1 MDNIIS
7 QCNAFLVKSDSRYA
21 NTIKRAVNDLR
32 RYSGDFWNKETVTQ
46 YKRNKRTNLSLNNW
60 NPMVNAIASPISNS
74 PWHVELTD
82 NNMSEI
88 QEAIDNIESDS
99 DTKSAIIDA
108 FRKAVL
114 TGYGYLI
121 ATTIE
126 DELTGEPKIIVESA
140 SHIDA
145 IAVDPSC
152 STTECSDAEEGA
164 VINYISVRKAKRLY
178 GNDIVP
184 MAYPDVE
191 CSIAFSQFDQWEIPE
206 DSVAVISYFTKNEQ
220 GYVDLYKIVGDKV
233 VQQIALPIK
242 YIPILRIAGNEIFER
257 NQINYNG
264 IVQQTLSLELGA
276 NIAYSTMV
284 DRVGRSAKA
293 NYMINVD
300 ALLPKNMAAVNEDDT
315 VAVLWKGE
323 HQPVPLT
330 EQFATGDLQATIDTC
345 RTLMEDTMG
354 IPLTGIVDQK
364 ERTATEILRQEIS
377 KESNTANYYNNA
389 FKAIRTLGK
398 IMIEL
403 LNGGQDLKF
412 TLENGPSVITR
423 QMKQRQE
430 LTALATIMPDNMKPI
445 IAKYFADTLK
455 NDLGDELSRN
465 IVANLPA
472 DVNFVTEGQ
481 DPAAVHM
488 LEQMKMTMD
497 MNMEEMGLLKQENE
511 DLKKQLF
518 QAQMSMMDGREQRE
532 LDWQKFVVSEQ
543 DKMMVESAKAE
554 NAAVKTEND
563 ANKATNDAVLK
574 QQELAIKE
582 AEVAIDSQEKETDQV
597 LNSYKL
603 AIDAANIGSND
614 FKEE

>member
-7 QCNAFLVKSDSRYA
+7 QCNAFLVKSDSRYSA
-21 NTIKRAVNDLR
+21 TIKRAVNDLR
-32 RYSGDFWNKETVTQ
+32 RYSGDFWNQETIKQ

-88 QEAIDNIESDS
+88 QESIDNIESDS

-121 ATTIE
+121 ATTVE

-140 SHIDA
+140 THIDA

-152 STTECSDAEEGA
+152 STSDCSDAEEGA
-164 VINYISVRKAKRLY
+164 VINYISLRKAKRLY

-220 GYVDLYKIVGDKV
+220 GFVDLYKIVGDKV

-345 RTLMEDTMG
+345 RKLIEDTMG
-354 IPLTGIVDQK
+354 VPLTGIVDQK

-398 IMIEL
+398 IIIEL
-403 LNGGQDLKF
+403 LNGGQDLRF

-423 QMKQRQE
+423 QMKARQE
-430 LTALATIMPDNMKPI
+430 LSALATIMPDNMKPI

-455 NDLGDELSRN
+455 NDLGEELSRN
-465 IVANLPA
+465 IIANLPP
-472 DVNFVTEGQ
+472 DVNFVTDTQ

-518 QAQMSMMDGREQRE
+518 QTQMSMMDGREQRE

-563 ANKATNDAVLK
+563 AAKATNDAVLK

-582 AEVAIDSQEKETDQV
+582 AEVAINSQEKETDQV

-603 AIDAANIGSND
+603 AIDAANIGSD